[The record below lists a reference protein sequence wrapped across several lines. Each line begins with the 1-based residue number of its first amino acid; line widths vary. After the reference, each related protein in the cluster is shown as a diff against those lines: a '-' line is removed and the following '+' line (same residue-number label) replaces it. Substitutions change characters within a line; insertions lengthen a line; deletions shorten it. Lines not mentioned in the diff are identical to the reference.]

1 MIKMKKQNSRPTPVQ
16 VIVTDTHV
24 NTENYPLIIDIF
36 QQFIDLIKSLGL
48 NTGIHMGD
56 FFTSRASQSLMCLLT
71 TTLIL
76 DMFEK
81 EEITLYIIPGN
92 HDKTD
97 LESEESYLTIFNNRT
112 YVTLFEKESFID
124 DNGINYCFLPYF
136 KEGTEYLQR
145 LSNLNEMV
153 GNFMLSVLFTHISI
167 NGVRN
172 NDGSVVDGDVEADFF
187 DNFDLVF
194 TGHYHDRSSVKSN
207 IHYVGEDENK
217 GFTVLC
223 KDLSFYHVQS
233 NFPHY
238 RKFIVRTDEFEE
250 VTKELLPSLKD
261 STDHVRFVF
270 KGTQTEID
278 SINPNLFMAAGI
290 DVKFENVS
298 EQGILFDDVQEAE
311 VMNFDKK
318 TILKS
323 YLQYAI
329 LKDFTPYQKKVGINL
344 INKIKF

>member
-1 MIKMKKQNSRPTPVQ
+1 MKKQNSRPTPVQ

-187 DNFDLVF
+187 MLAVHTSLILV
-194 TGHYHDRSSVKSN
+194 K
-207 IHYVGEDENK
+207 
-217 GFTVLC
+217 
-223 KDLSFYHVQS
+223 
-233 NFPHY
+233 
-238 RKFIVRTDEFEE
+238 
-250 VTKELLPSLKD
+250 
-261 STDHVRFVF
+261 
-270 KGTQTEID
+270 
-278 SINPNLFMAAGI
+278 M
-290 DVKFENVS
+290 
-298 EQGILFDDVQEAE
+298 
-311 VMNFDKK
+311 
-318 TILKS
+318 
-323 YLQYAI
+323 
-329 LKDFTPYQKKVGINL
+329 
-344 INKIKF
+344 KIKASQCYARIYHFIMYNQISRITGSSLSGLMNLKKLRKNFCHH